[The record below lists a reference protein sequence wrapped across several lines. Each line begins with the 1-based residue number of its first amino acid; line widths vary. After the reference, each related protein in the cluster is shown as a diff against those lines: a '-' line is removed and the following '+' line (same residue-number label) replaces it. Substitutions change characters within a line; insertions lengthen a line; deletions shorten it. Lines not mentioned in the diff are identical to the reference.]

1 MNATFLFYKGNDV
14 KKSVKVTHLS
24 CICIYLFLLIDVC
37 VCYREDLVCRLPD
50 MEQPGSD
57 QENLD
62 SEASASSE
70 SLLDDRTPISD
81 MEGQY

>member
-1 MNATFLFYKGNDV
+1 MQLWRTG
-14 KKSVKVTHLS
+14 
-24 CICIYLFLLIDVC
+24 ICILLTLSQSTNSLSVC
-37 VCYREDLVCRLPD
+37 VCAFDREDLVCRLPD

-70 SLLDDRTPISD
+70 SLLDDRTSSLD